1 MRWSIHRTAA
11 LALFVFAAGCVGSGD
26 ETVVILQDQAPQ
38 AGCVVAAGIG
48 STFIGSGLI
57 DTASAQGYVF
67 TPIAQNFA
75 TATAENEHQHIA
87 FVTGADV
94 DISFADDTLT
104 SKYAKD
110 GVTRFEVPYAAMIA
124 PGGTASMAF
133 EIVPHSLINQ
143 LGAELSAP
151 SDRVLLL
158 VDVQLVGT
166 LNNGDF
172 NSQTFRFP
180 VEVCS
185 GCLAQSVGACSSLST
200 SFMPVNEGGNCNP
213 LQDAPVDCCS
223 NDTGGFV
230 CPAVGTGAA
239 LRGINELQPR

>member
-1 MRWSIHRTAA
+1 MRSSILFAA
-11 LALFVFAAGCVGSGD
+11 LLLATGCVSSGD

-38 AGCVVAAGIG
+38 DGCIVA
-48 STFIGSGLI
+48 STVGDAYLGSGLI
-57 DTASAQGYVF
+57 DTASTQGYVF
-67 TPIAQNFA
+67 TPIAENFA
-75 TATAENEHQHIA
+75 TASADDDHRHIA

-124 PGGTASMAF
+124 AGGTASMAF

-143 LGAELSAP
+143 LAAELSSP
-151 SDRVLLL
+151 TDRVLLL

-185 GCLAQSVGACSSLST
+185 GCLAASVGACNTLPT
-200 SFMPVNEGGNCNP
+200 TFVPANAGGACNP

-223 NDTGGFV
+223 AGSNLV
-230 CPAVGTGAA
+230 CPAVGTATA
-239 LRGINELQPR
+239 LRDINDSQPR